1 MKSSEYL
8 STRLDS
14 VMELMEKGL
23 LRSGQGNLTLTIKG
37 VCHRGSV
44 MQDGRIHS
52 REGTFKTPTGWVSK
66 VTGVK
71 VKKQAAYDTVMFK
84 GVPLSKLRTASVP
97 SGVSGE
103 EGTET
108 CKDTPG
114 DYGITSAVSHLCGVS
129 SGNSAVGN
137 KSQEPVRWG
146 KFLVNCKVCL
156 VSDHELA
163 LSESFLG
170 SDFWTENFERC
181 HLSEEL
187 WDSITKW

>member
-114 DYGITSAVSHLCGVS
+114 KPGLIQGR
-129 SGNSAVGN
+129 
-137 KSQEPVRWG
+137 KPP
-146 KFLVNCKVCL
+146 
-156 VSDHELA
+156 LA
-163 LSESFLG
+163 LFQIPDTDIQTGRQHSFSMVWLN
-170 SDFWTENFERC
+170 SN
-181 HLSEEL
+181 
-187 WDSITKW
+187 IYQVNK